1 MSNLIR
7 NENVRIFVQRPLD
20 GRFMQSKKAWV
31 EERKDARSFETAVD
45 ALVFCIS
52 EQMGNVKLVVT
63 RRDQPDDVLYPFR
76 DEETAPSGPGQVRK
90 VMRSRYQKMRRER
103 LH

>member
-1 MSNLIR
+1 MR
-7 NENVRIFVQRPLD
+7 NEDVRVFVQRPAD
-20 GRFMQSKKAWV
+20 GLFMQSKKEWV
-31 EERKDARSFETAVD
+31 EEKRDARSFETAVD

-52 EQMGNVKLVVT
+52 EQLGNVKLVVT

-76 DEETAPSGPGQVRK
+76 DEGSVPSGPGQVRK

-103 LH
+103 LR